1 MNRSDL
7 VDEIARRNQLPRR
20 TADMAVGTVFTSIS
34 DALAGGDRIEIR
46 GFGSF
51 APREYEG
58 YTGRNPKTGKAV
70 SVSSKRLPFFRVGKE
85 LREIVDETSA

>member
-20 TADMAVGTVFTSIS
+20 TADMAVGTVFSAIS
-34 DALAGGDRIEIR
+34 DALVDGERIEIR

-51 APREYEG
+51 APRQYEG
-58 YTGRNPKTGKAV
+58 YVGRNPKTGRAV
-70 SVSSKRLPFFRVGKE
+70 EVASKRLPFFRVGKE
-85 LREIVDETSA
+85 LREIVDGS

>member
-20 TADMAVGTVFTSIS
+20 TADVAVGTVFGAIS
-34 DALAGGDRIEIR
+34 DALVDGDRIEIR

-51 APREYEG
+51 IPREYEG
-58 YTGRNPKTGKAV
+58 YVGRNPKTGGAV
-70 SVSSKRLPFFRVGKE
+70 KVASKRLPFFRVGKA
-85 LREIVDETSA
+85 LREIVDGA

>member
-7 VDEIARRNQLPRR
+7 VEEIARRNQLPRR
-20 TADMAVGTVFTSIS
+20 TADTAVGTIFGAIS
-34 DALAGGDRIEIR
+34 EALIDGDRIEIR

-58 YTGRNPKTGKAV
+58 YVGRNPKTGG
-70 SVSSKRLPFFRVGKE
+70 SVEVASKRLPFFRVGKE
-85 LREIVDETSA
+85 LREIVDGPE